1 MGDCVQGI
9 LEKMNNSVEGIIVR
23 VLMLSAR
30 GSARISDQSWVL
42 NCVPGEG

>member
-30 GSARISDQSWVL
+30 GSARI
-42 NCVPGEG
+42 